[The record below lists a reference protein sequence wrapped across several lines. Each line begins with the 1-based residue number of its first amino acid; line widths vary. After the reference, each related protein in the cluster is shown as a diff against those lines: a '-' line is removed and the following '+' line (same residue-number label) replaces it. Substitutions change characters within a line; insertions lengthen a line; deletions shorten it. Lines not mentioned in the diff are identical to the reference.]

1 MNSREKLNAI
11 FAGGALLVALL
22 LGMTTGS
29 FGIFVIAMV
38 GLLVAMV
45 NQGMVRPGKTRR

>member
-11 FAGGALLVALL
+11 FAGGAILVALL
-22 LGMTTGS
+22 LGVTTGS

-38 GLLVAMV
+38 GLFVALL
-45 NQGMVRPGKTRR
+45 NQGMVRLGKKPR

>member
-1 MNSREKLNAI
+1 MNSREKLYAI
-11 FAGGALLVALL
+11 FAGGAILVALL

-38 GLLVAMV
+38 GLFVAMV
-45 NQGMVRPGKTRR
+45 NQGIVRPGKRRR